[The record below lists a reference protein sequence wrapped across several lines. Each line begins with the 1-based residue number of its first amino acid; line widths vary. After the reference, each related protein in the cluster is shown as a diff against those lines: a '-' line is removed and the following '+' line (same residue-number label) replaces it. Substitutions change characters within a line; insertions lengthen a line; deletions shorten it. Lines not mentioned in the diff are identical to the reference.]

1 MKLHLGCGDHILDGW
16 CNVDVSPPRDLCA
29 NLAQAIPVRT
39 ETVDFIHSEDFL
51 EHIELEDAKRFLG
64 ECFRV
69 LKPGGVMRLL
79 TPDLR
84 AIVERVY
91 LRRDALHLA
100 WCHTFLKTES
110 PCEALNM
117 HMRMEDHAHRFV
129 YDYETLSRILRG
141 IGFRVRRVAYN
152 KSRDPLLRYL
162 DLRNF
167 GLNLFVEAT
176 KPTSSPNSL
185 ADQRLRG
192 IAAVGG
198 TPHETAGDRP
208 TRCRSTPGEH
218 PSSCVSRFSS
228 SLYPLTSSALSLS
241 RSFLKS
247 LHDSRLAAG
256 LRRRYAGW
264 YVGRTSRP
272 IHFVHRPR

>member
-1 MKLHLGCGDHILDGW
+1 MLVDVVRLRRIEARLRSLQRQYYTSSRDRVPEIFAAYAQTLADARGISHSIFARSSAVFPWLRKRLPRGNEVKLHLGCGDHILDGW
-16 CNVDVSPPRDLCA
+16 CNVDVSPPSDLCA
-29 NLAQAIPVRT
+29 NLAQAIPVRK

-167 GLNLFVEAT
+167 GLNLFIEAT
-176 KPTSSPNSL
+176 KPPSEPESL
-185 ADQRLRG
+185 IDN
-192 IAAVGG
+192 
-198 TPHETAGDRP
+198 
-208 TRCRSTPGEH
+208 
-218 PSSCVSRFSS
+218 
-228 SLYPLTSSALSLS
+228 
-241 RSFLKS
+241 
-247 LHDSRLAAG
+247 
-256 LRRRYAGW
+256 
-264 YVGRTSRP
+264 
-272 IHFVHRPR
+272 